1 MTTPPP
7 RIEFPCEYPIKVIAE
22 AELGLVHVVLS
33 IARRHDPTLV
43 MEKLS
48 ERMSRNGNYN
58 AITIQFCATGETQL
72 QALFRDLKE
81 CEAVRLVL

>member
-1 MTTPPP
+1 MTAPP

-22 AELGLVHVVLS
+22 AELGLVQVILA
-33 IARRHDPTLV
+33 IAQRHDPTLV
-43 MEKLS
+43 MERVS

-58 AITIQFCATGETQL
+58 AITLQFFATGPSQIER
-72 QALFRDLKE
+72 LFCDLKE